1 MARRSPEAAL
11 PRWLI
16 ALLAAVAAVAT
27 GCDEAEPP
35 HAEFWSCTCRF
46 DLPDV
51 LPPALGVEASDW
63 VCGPA
68 GWGGDAA
75 RAEAEAIARR
85 GCSADEQALN
95 CACQC
100 APLGEVC
107 DEGVF

>member
-1 MARRSPEAAL
+1 MM
-11 PRWLI
+11 PRWLWP
-16 ALLAAVAAVAT
+16 AVVLLAAAIF
-27 GCDEAEPP
+27 GCEESEPP
-35 HAEFWSCTCRF
+35 PAEIWSCTCRF
-46 DLPDV
+46 DLPDA

-85 GCSADEQALN
+85 ECAAGEDTSNCS
-95 CACQC
+95 CSCT
-100 APLGEVC
+100 PLGEVC